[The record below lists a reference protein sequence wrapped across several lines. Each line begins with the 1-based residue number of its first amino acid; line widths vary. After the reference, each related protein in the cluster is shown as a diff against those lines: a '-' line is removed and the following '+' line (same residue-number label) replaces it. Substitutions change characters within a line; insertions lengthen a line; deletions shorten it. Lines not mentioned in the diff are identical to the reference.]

1 MCPPLSP
8 PRRPL
13 HCMGFI
19 TWGLLGAIPHPNHD
33 PLHNPQSEP
42 HPKSNANPTR
52 DPHPCMSPHSAL
64 HGGKGLLFLRP
75 CLRPVPGS
83 NPCPSYGS
91 FPMGTQFLTRR
102 KPRTWAPDAVQAYLA
117 WNGEH
122 HHAIS
127 KAQRDLHKGVA
138 ENQPKSGPHK
148 RLALAPKE

>member
-33 PLHNPQSEP
+33 PLHNPQSEL

-64 HGGKGLLFLRP
+64 HGVKDCCSFGLAYVPSLDQTLALATAHSRWDPIPNSEKTTHMGPRCGAGLLGMERGTSP
-75 CLRPVPGS
+75 CHFQSP
-83 NPCPSYGS
+83 
-91 FPMGTQFLTRR
+91 
-102 KPRTWAPDAVQAYLA
+102 
-117 WNGEH
+117 E
-122 HHAIS
+122 
-127 KAQRDLHKGVA
+127 DLHKGVA